1 MAKNALEKAMD
12 FLAIRPLTERELR
25 SKLQLSGR
33 YSLEDIDEAVSL
45 CRTRGYLNDELLA
58 ADAAQFLNSGGRGR
72 GMIRKKLRARGVPE
86 PALEQA
92 LEAVS
97 PEAELEAA
105 RNAAEGKLR
114 LLIREKDAGKKR
126 EKLFRFLISRGF
138 SPDLSGRIIR
148 EKLFAKE
155 SDSSEG
161 FAENFS
167 DEEST
172 AF

>member
-58 ADAAQFLNSGGRGR
+58 ADAAQFLNSGGRGS
-72 GMIRKKLRARGVPE
+72 GMIRKKLRARGVPDS
-86 PALEQA
+86 ALAQA
-92 LEAVS
+92 LEAIS

-105 RNAAEGKLR
+105 RNAADGKIR
-114 LLIREKDAGKKR
+114 LLIRGKDMRKKK

-138 SPDLSGRIIR
+138 APDLCGRVIR
-148 EKLFAKE
+148 EKLAE
-155 SDSSEG
+155 QQNCTADG
-161 FAENFS
+161 FEETFS
-167 DEEST
+167 DRET
-172 AF
+172 TDF